1 MAAPPTITDNRRGI
15 IAILL
20 AMAFFITNDAIIK
33 LASTTFPT
41 SQVMAVRGIFASL
54 FALGIVIAMKET
66 KSLRR
71 LISPL
76 VAFRATLEATVAFM
90 FITALALLPLA
101 NINAIMQA
109 TPIIMTLMSIA
120 IGLERVGWRRWIAIL
135 VGFAGVLLI
144 VQPSAE
150 GFNIYALIALA
161 AAFLVSIRDL
171 VTHRIGGEIPSI
183 VVALSTTVAVS
194 VAGFLIGAIRG
205 DTWAPFFIF
214 ETNLL
219 LIASVLVTLGN
230 IGIVMAFRNTDVSIV
245 SPFRYSIVVLAIILG
260 YLFFGELPDLFAL
273 MGIALIA
280 GSGLY
285 TIHRENRVRH
295 QIRAIASAE
304 AGTEI
309 GKPGPGRAD
318 GAGS

>member
-1 MAAPPTITDNRRGI
+1 MSAPPTLIDNRRGI

-33 LASTTFPT
+33 LASSTFPV
-41 SQVMAVRGIFASL
+41 SQVMAVRGMFASA
-54 FALGIVIAMKET
+54 FALALVIAMRET

-71 LISPL
+71 LMSPL
-76 VAFRATLEATVAFM
+76 VALRATLEATVAFM

-120 IGLERVGWRRWIAIL
+120 MGLERVGWRRWIAIL
-135 VGFAGVLLI
+135 SGFAGVLLI

-150 GFNIYALIALA
+150 GFNIYALLALA
-161 AAFLVSIRDL
+161 AAFLVAVRDL
-171 VTHRIGGEIPSI
+171 VTRRIGGEVPSI
-183 VVALSTTVAVS
+183 VVALSTTVAVAL
-194 VAGFLIGAIRG
+194 AGFIIGAVQG
-205 DTWAPFFIF
+205 DAWAPIFIF

-219 LIASVLVTLGN
+219 LGAAFLVTLGN
-230 IGIVMAFRNTDVSIV
+230 LAIVMAFRNTDVSVV

-260 YLFFGELPDLFAL
+260 YLFFDELPDMFAL

-280 GSGLY
+280 SSGLY
-285 TIHRENRVRH
+285 TIHRENSVRRRLAES
-295 QIRAIASAE
+295 QIKTGAAGRPASGASD
-304 AGTEI
+304 GT
-309 GKPGPGRAD
+309 GP
-318 GAGS
+318 

>member
-1 MAAPPTITDNRRGI
+1 MSALPTITDNRRGI

-20 AMAFFITNDAIIK
+20 AMTFFITNDAIVK
-33 LASTTFPT
+33 LASSTFPT

-54 FALGIVIAMKET
+54 FALGLVIAMRET

-76 VAFRATLEATVAFM
+76 VALRATLEASVAFM

-101 NINAIMQA
+101 NVSAIMQA
-109 TPIIMTLMSIA
+109 TPIIMTLMAIA
-120 IGLERVGWRRWIAIL
+120 VGLERVGWRRWIAIL
-135 VGFAGVLLI
+135 VGFVGVLLI
-144 VQPSAE
+144 VQPTAE
-150 GFNIYALIALA
+150 GFSVYALIALA

-171 VTHRIGGEIPSI
+171 VTHRIGSDIPSI

-194 VAGFLIGAIRG
+194 FAGFVIGAIRG
-205 DTWAPFFIF
+205 DSWAPFFVF

-219 LIASVLVTLGN
+219 LIASVLVTFGN
-230 IGIVMAFRNTDVSIV
+230 LGIVMAFRNTDVSVV

-260 YLFFGELPDLFAL
+260 YLFFDELPDLFAL

-285 TIHRENRVRH
+285 TIHRENRVRR
-295 QIRAIASAE
+295 QIATASPVRAP
-304 AGTEI
+304 AGM
-309 GKPGPGRAD
+309 GKPEPGKPD
-318 GAGS
+318 GAGL